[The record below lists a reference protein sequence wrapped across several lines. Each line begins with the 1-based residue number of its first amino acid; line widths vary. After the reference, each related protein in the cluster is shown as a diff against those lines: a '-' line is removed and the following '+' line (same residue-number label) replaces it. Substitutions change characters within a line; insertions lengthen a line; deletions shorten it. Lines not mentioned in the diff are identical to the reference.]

1 MGFGFV
7 EVGSITPEPQE
18 GNVKPR
24 VFRLTDDDAVI
35 MICRQIDLRA
45 RELPSLKLS
54 RNAVTLSFSWFF
66 ISSLLPQTPCTHPIT
81 STGVPV
87 GP

>member
-35 MICRQIDLRA
+35 NRYENIIHLLSSDIDMILMVFDHY
-45 RELPSLKLS
+45 EKL
-54 RNAVTLSFSWFF
+54 
-66 ISSLLPQTPCTHPIT
+66 
-81 STGVPV
+81 
-87 GP
+87 